1 MLTSAATITGTEA
14 SRPGLRVRV
23 RRMSRSA
30 RLAVLLG
37 LAAGAT
43 LVTTALPASAT
54 TVTHSFNFAR
64 TQLVAGTNCYIE
76 VGTDMNSNDFPGTA
90 TEVACN
96 SPHMIS
102 VVTQLQD
109 APLAGGPWGVWG
121 QTPTYNY
128 TSSYGTPFL
137 WWDWASC
144 GGPEMQWRVM
154 ASIAVDGVWRGW
166 YADNGVHDWTPC
178 H

>member
-1 MLTSAATITGTEA
+1 MIQGPPRSTLFPYTTLFRSEKGQSCLCRRAHPGRQSGAGEDGKASRPGSTGEDMLTSAATITGTEA

-64 TQLVAGTNCYIE
+64 TQLVAGTNCYI
-76 VGTDMNSNDFPGTA
+76 GSRSALT
-90 TEVACN
+90 
-96 SPHMIS
+96 H
-102 VVTQLQD
+102 
-109 APLAGGPWGVWG
+109 
-121 QTPTYNY
+121 
-128 TSSYGTPFL
+128 
-137 WWDWASC
+137 
-144 GGPEMQWRVM
+144 
-154 ASIAVDGVWRGW
+154 
-166 YADNGVHDWTPC
+166 
-178 H
+178 